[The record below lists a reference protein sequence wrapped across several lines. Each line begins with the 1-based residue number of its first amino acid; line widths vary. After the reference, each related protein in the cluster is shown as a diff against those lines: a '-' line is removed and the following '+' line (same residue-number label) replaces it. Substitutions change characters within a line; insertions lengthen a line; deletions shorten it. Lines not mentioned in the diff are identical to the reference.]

1 MTTARASARCR
12 PGSRPA
18 IRRIEGAGARVSDN
32 IPMVDLKLQYTTL
45 KERFERV
52 VCDVM
57 ASAAY
62 INGPAVGAFECEMAG
77 YLDSPHAVACANGTD
92 ALHIALRAL
101 DIGPGD
107 EVITTPFTFIATTG
121 AVELNGATPVF
132 VDIDLASYNIDVAA
146 IEAAITPRTKA
157 LLPVHLFG
165 NPANM
170 DAIMAIADKHKLAVV
185 EDCAQATGATWRGQ
199 KVGTIGHIGCFSF
212 FPSKNLGCFGDG
224 GLVVTRDEQ
233 LAQRMRQIAS
243 HGSRV
248 RYHNDILGF
257 NSRLDTIQ
265 AAILRVKLP
274 HLDNWNTGR
283 RGAAQRYTR
292 GLADSG
298 VVTPVETEHGVHV
311 FHQYTLRHPRRDDI
325 KAHLEKAGISS
336 MIYYPIPLHLQELH
350 AHLPYKKGQFPNTEL
365 AAEQVL
371 SLPMYPELT
380 DAQTTRIT
388 DAVVNALAGVTMPA

>member
-1 MTTARASARCR
+1 M
-12 PGSRPA
+12 
-18 IRRIEGAGARVSDN
+18 SDN

-45 KERFERV
+45 KEQFEHD
-52 VCDVM
+52 VCEVM

-77 YLDSPHAVACANGTD
+77 YLGCPQAIACANGTD

-107 EVITTPFTFIATTG
+107 EVITTPFTFIATSG
-121 AVELNGATPVF
+121 AIALNGATPVF
-132 VDIDLASYNIDVAA
+132 VDIDLTSYNIDTTA

-224 GLVVTRDEQ
+224 GLVVCRDEQ
-233 LAQRMRQIAS
+233 LAQRMRQIAA

-257 NSRLDTIQ
+257 NSRLDTLQ

-274 HLDNWNTGR
+274 HLDSWNASR
-283 RGAAQRYTR
+283 RAAAHRYTR
-292 GLADSG
+292 ALAASG
-298 VVTPVETEHGVHV
+298 VVTPVEAEHGLHV
-311 FHQYTLRHPRRDDI
+311 YHQYTLRHLRRDDI
-325 KAHLEKAGISS
+325 KAHLEKAGIAS
-336 MIYYPIPLHLQELH
+336 MIYYPIPLHLQKLH
-350 AHLPYKKGQFPNTEL
+350 AHLPYKKGQFPNTEI

-380 DAQTTRIT
+380 EAQTTRIA
-388 DAVVNALAGVTMPA
+388 DAVVNALSRVSMPA